1 MLCAPSRI
9 CHCALSSGIRFMFC
23 IFRDWRYWRRRD
35 EGRCSRRRRTRGWC
49 GKNLVWAW
57 GIRFGKPSSLRC
69 ASALLADCKVLQGCL
84 CQTALCALNPVTSNE
99 DEILPWKKN
108 TSLDALNEPL
118 RSNNFHM
125 LELADLC
132 WGKGTS
138 NNVRAIRSDHISEAS
153 VMRELY
159 YEHKG
164 LFIKIGM
171 VDPPMLN
178 NYLAQ
183 FLDRGLCPT
192 VNLMALNTQINGKE
206 RAGLRE

>member
-1 MLCAPSRI
+1 
-9 CHCALSSGIRFMFC
+9 
-23 IFRDWRYWRRRD
+23 
-35 EGRCSRRRRTRGWC
+35 
-49 GKNLVWAW
+49 
-57 GIRFGKPSSLRC
+57 
-69 ASALLADCKVLQGCL
+69 
-84 CQTALCALNPVTSNE
+84 
-99 DEILPWKKN
+99 
-108 TSLDALNEPL
+108 
-118 RSNNFHM
+118 M

-153 VMRELY
+153 VRRELY
-159 YEHKG
+159 YEHNG

-171 VDPPMLN
+171 VDPPMFN

-192 VNLMALNTQINGKE
+192 VNLMALNTHINGKE